1 MLRHR
6 EDIRTLAFVASWY
19 VLFAL
24 GWFWDPDLP
33 LAIPLFIALGSFS
46 WFCAV
51 ITHNVIH
58 APVFYGRGLNRA
70 FQVVLTLTYGHPV
83 SAFVP
88 GHNLSHHKYTQ
99 TPRDVMRTTKVRY
112 RWNLL
117 NGLMFFFSVGG
128 SIMKGD
134 VGFGVAMRKHRPA
147 WFRQFMLEAGIFVAL
162 SAVFLV
168 LDWRKFLVWWYLP
181 HFWAAWGI
189 VTINFLQHDGAD
201 ADHPYNHSR
210 NFTGRFFGWWT
221 FNNGFHA
228 AHHIEAG
235 RHWSKLREMHDT
247 EVAPHIDPRL
257 CEPSIAAYIWRTF
270 LWPAK
275 RVRYDGTPVVLPPPA
290 PDESWVPSRAETP
303 SDVSLGA
310 VA

>member
-1 MLRHR
+1 MLRYR
-6 EDIRTLAFVASWY
+6 ADLRTLAFVATY
-19 VLFAL
+19 FVLFTVGWVVDPPLWAL
-24 GWFWDPDLP
+24 
-33 LAIPLFIALGSFS
+33 IPFLVVLCSFA

-58 APVFYGRGLNRA
+58 LPVFRSAALNKV
-70 FQVVLTLTYGHPV
+70 FQVVLTMTYGHPV

-99 TPRDVMRTTKVRY
+99 TARDVMRTTKVRY

-117 NGLMFFFSVGG
+117 NGALFFFTVGG

-134 VGFGVAMRKHRPA
+134 ISFGSAMRKHRPK
-147 WFRQFMLEAGIFVAL
+147 WFRQFLLESGVFIAVSVAL
-162 SAVFLV
+162 LV
-168 LDWRKFLVWWYLP
+168 LDWRKFLLYWYLP

-201 ADHPYNHSR
+201 PDHPYNHSR

-235 RHWSKLREMHDT
+235 RHWSLLRQMHDE

-257 CEPSIAAYIWRTF
+257 CEPSMAAYIWRTF
-270 LWPAK
+270 IWPAK
-275 RVRYDGTPVVLPPPA
+275 RVRYDGAPVVLPPPE
-290 PDESWVPSRAETP
+290 PDESWIPARAETP

>member
-1 MLRHR
+1 MLRYR
-6 EDIRTLAFVASWY
+6 ADIRTLGFVATY
-19 VLFAL
+19 FVLLAYA
-24 GWFWDPDLP
+24 WVVDPP
-33 LAIPLFIALGSFS
+33 LAVMIPLLVVLCSFA

-58 APVFYGRGLNRA
+58 LPVFRSRRLNQV
-70 FQVVLTLTYGHPV
+70 FQVILTMTYGHPV

-99 TPRDVMRTTKVRY
+99 TARDVMRTTKVRY
-112 RWNLL
+112 RWNFL
-117 NGLMFFFSVGG
+117 NGALFFFTVGG

-134 VGFGVAMRKHRPA
+134 VAFGTAMRKHRPK
-147 WFRQFMLEAGIFVAL
+147 WFRQFLLESGVFVGV
-162 SAVFLV
+162 SAVLLV
-168 LDWRKFLVWWYLP
+168 LDWRKFLLYWYLP

-189 VTINFLQHDGAD
+189 VTINFLQHDGAEP
-201 ADHPYNHSR
+201 DHPYNHSR

-221 FNNGFHA
+221 FNNGFHG

-235 RHWSKLREMHDT
+235 RHWSLLRQMHEE
-247 EVAPHIDPRL
+247 EVVPHIDPRL

-270 LWPAK
+270 FWPAK
-275 RVRYDGTPVVLPPPA
+275 RLRYDGTPVVLPPPM
-290 PDESWVPSRAETP
+290 PDESWIPARAETP